1 MKIGPNGDNENQAV
15 SKADDKSSDNKDK
28 DANKDP
34 NKNNEQK
41 PDSESKS
48 NTSDS
53 KLDDS
58 KNDPNKDSDNK
69 NDSDKQKEK
78 PKDKADLKKQLKNNL
93 KKALTNKKQKQK
105 NPLQEKADKLGK
117 KAAKKAARVAAP
129 KMAAAYALGK
139 AYDKLHKGLAVA
151 LTALQQSLYN
161 SFVNSPL
168 AGFINFIHGLWQG
181 AVNAVHAV
189 GAFVGHAAGAVGSFL
204 GGIGSSISGAVGS
217 IGSFFSLSAAQMG
230 TVLAVGA
237 LLFGGGIA
245 GVSFVPNQ
253 GMRDGQKLASCL
265 ANVENAKAGGTS
277 MTNTKQKELE
287 NAKKV
292 YEAGRAF
299 GLSKNQALG
308 MVGNFHVEGA
318 FIDPTAVESIFDE
331 PYTIGPRKKAALS
344 NLGAFAGKA
353 AAASG
358 GNADLYTQGGA
369 CPGLGIGQWT
379 AGNGLKLL
387 AAAKKLNTDWYTL
400 DFQLAYVFGTPS
412 PTSNT
417 GFWDAYKKLNGS
429 IDDCVNYWQA
439 HWEGIPPNAST
450 AERQSFAK
458 SLESQADSWSGDS
471 SFAKSVIAMAKKM
484 GAVATEKAVSEAAAD
499 CADANDKANNSD
511 AVKAAL
517 SYAWDSNELAKGN
530 NGTPLYQKVCDG
542 VLGDHLY
549 QSCDRNVAAAMRWS
563 GTDIDYPAGNTSV
576 QLRYLE
582 GSSKW
587 KHIGNTNSVS
597 YDQLQPGDVMC
608 DDGTHTYLYV
618 GNKAVKDSI
627 ASGQHKK
634 SDTPANGDEVDA
646 SYQQRSAGIG
656 VNAAF
661 SVKQHGDGPY
671 EIYRCVKPDKS
682 DKYKNV
688 ASDVK

>member
-15 SKADDKSSDNKDK
+15 SKPDNKSDDKDKSKDFNKSS
-28 DANKDP
+28 
-34 NKNNEQK
+34 EQK
-41 PDSESKS
+41 PDSDSKTNRQDSKS
-48 NTSDS
+48 DKSND
-53 KLDDS
+53 
-58 KNDPNKDSDNK
+58 DPNKKSDDK
-69 NDSDKQKEK
+69 NDSDKPKEQL
-78 PKDKADLKKQLKNNL
+78 KDKADPKKQLKNNL
-93 KKALTNKKQKQK
+93 KKALTGKKPKQK
-105 NPLQEKADKLGK
+105 NPLKEKADNLGK

-129 KMAAAYALGK
+129 KMALAYGLGK

-151 LTALQQSLYN
+151 ITAIQQSLYN
-161 SFVNSPL
+161 NFVNSPL
-168 AGFINFIHGLWQG
+168 AGFINFMHGLWQG
-181 AVNAVHAV
+181 AVNAVHAT
-189 GAFVGHAAGAVGSFL
+189 GAFIGHAAGAIGSFL
-204 GGIGSSISGAVGS
+204 GGIGSSIGGAFGS
-217 IGSFFSLSAAQMG
+217 IGSAFSLSSAQLS

-245 GVSFVPNQ
+245 GVTFTPNQ

-344 NLGAFAGKA
+344 NLGAFAGQA

-358 GNADLYTQGGA
+358 GNADLYKQGGS

-387 AAAKKLNTDWYTL
+387 AAAKKLNADWYTL

-412 PTSNT
+412 PTGRTN
-417 GFWDAYKKLNGS
+417 FWDEFKKQSGSVEDCTAYFEKN
-429 IDDCVNYWQA
+429 
-439 HWEGIPPNAST
+439 WEGIMDASLG
-450 AERQSFAK
+450 ERQRFAK

-471 SFAKSVIAMAKKM
+471 SFAKSVVAMAKKM

-517 SYAWDSNELAKGN
+517 SYAWDNNELAKGN
-530 NGTPLYQKVCDG
+530 NGTPLYQKVADG
-542 VLGDHLY
+542 VLGDHIY

-576 QLRYLE
+576 QLHYLE
-582 GSSKW
+582 GSPKW

-597 YDQLQPGDVMC
+597 YDQLQPGDVMVN
-608 DDGTHTYLYV
+608 DGEHTYLYV

-634 SDTPANGDEVDA
+634 SDTPADGDEVDA
-646 SYQQRSAGIG
+646 SYGQRSAGIG

-661 SVKQHGDGPY
+661 SIKQHGDGPY
-671 EIYRCVKPDKS
+671 EIYRIVKPDKS

>member
-1 MKIGPNGDNENQAV
+1 MRIGPNGDNENQAV
-15 SKADDKSSDNKDK
+15 SKPDNKPDNNKDRNSSKSSEQKSDSSS
-28 DANKDP
+28 
-34 NKNNEQK
+34 KNNEQDPK
-41 PDSESKS
+41 FDKTSSEPDK
-48 NTSDS
+48 NSD
-53 KLDDS
+53 D
-58 KNDPNKDSDNK
+58 K

-93 KKALTNKKQKQK
+93 KKTLTNKKQKQK
-105 NPLQEKADKLGK
+105 NPLQEKADNLGK
-117 KAAKKAARVAAP
+117 KAAKKAARVVAP
-129 KMAAAYALGK
+129 KMAAAYAVGK

-217 IGSFFSLSAAQMG
+217 LGSFFSLSTAQMG

-245 GVSFVPNQ
+245 GVTFTPNQ

-265 ANVENAKAGGTS
+265 TNVENAKAGGTS
-277 MTNTKQKELE
+277 MTNAKQKELE

-344 NLGAFAGKA
+344 DLGAYTSQVSQGR
-353 AAASG
+353 SG
-358 GNADLYTQGGA
+358 YTQGGA

-379 AGNGLKLL
+379 GGNGLKLL
-387 AAAKKLNTDWYTL
+387 AAAKKMNVDWYSL

-412 PTSNT
+412 PTGRTN
-417 GFWDAYKKLNGS
+417 FWDEFKKQSGSVEDSTAYFEKN
-429 IDDCVNYWQA
+429 
-439 HWEGIPPNAST
+439 WEGIMDASLG
-450 AERQSFAK
+450 ERQRFAK

-530 NGTPLYQKVCDG
+530 NGTPLYQKVVDG

-576 QLRYLE
+576 QLHYLE
-582 GSSKW
+582 GSPKW

-597 YDQLQPGDVMC
+597 YDQLQPGDVMVN
-608 DDGTHTYLYV
+608 DGEHTYLYV

-634 SDTPANGDEVDA
+634 SDTPADGDEVDA
-646 SYQQRSAGIG
+646 SYGQRSAGIG

-661 SVKQHGDGPY
+661 SIKQHGDGPY
-671 EIYRCVKPDKS
+671 EIYRIVKPDKS

>member
-15 SKADDKSSDNKDK
+15 SKPDSKASDNK
-28 DANKDP
+28 NKDP
-34 NKNNEQK
+34 NKNIEQK
-41 PDSESKS
+41 PDSESKF

-53 KLDDS
+53 KSDKTS
-58 KNDPNKDSDNK
+58 NDP
-69 NDSDKQKEK
+69 DKPKERL
-78 PKDKADLKKQLKNNL
+78 KDKADPKKQLKNNL
-93 KKALTNKKQKQK
+93 KKALTGKKPKQK
-105 NPLQEKADKLGK
+105 NPLQEKADNLGK
-117 KAAKKAARVAAP
+117 KATKKAARVAAP

-189 GAFVGHAAGAVGSFL
+189 GAFVGHAAGAIGSFL

-217 IGSFFSLSAAQMG
+217 LGSFFSLSTAQMG

-245 GVSFVPNQ
+245 GVMFTPNQ

-265 ANVENAKAGGTS
+265 TNVENAKAGGTS
-277 MTNTKQKELE
+277 MTNAKQKELE

-299 GLSKNQALG
+299 GLNKNQALA

-344 NLGAFAGKA
+344 DLGAYTSQVSQGR
-353 AAASG
+353 SG
-358 GNADLYTQGGA
+358 YTQGGA

-379 AGNGLKLL
+379 GGNGLKLL
-387 AAAKKLNTDWYTL
+387 AAAKKMNADWYGL

-412 PTSNT
+412 PTGRTN
-417 GFWDAYKKLNGS
+417 FWDEFKKQSGSVEDDTAYFEKN
-429 IDDCVNYWQA
+429 
-439 HWEGIPPNAST
+439 WEGIMDASLG
-450 AERQSFAK
+450 ERQRFAK

-499 CADANDKANNSD
+499 CADADNKANNSD

-530 NGTPLYQKVCDG
+530 NGTPLYQKVVDG

-576 QLRYLE
+576 QLHYLE
-582 GSSKW
+582 GSPKW

-597 YDQLQPGDVMC
+597 YDQLQPGDVMVN
-608 DDGTHTYLYV
+608 DGEHTYLYV

-634 SDTPANGDEVDA
+634 SDTPADGDEVDA
-646 SYQQRSAGIG
+646 SYGQRSAGIG

-661 SVKQHGDGPY
+661 SIKQHGDGPY
-671 EIYRCVKPDKS
+671 EIYRIVKPDKS

>member
-1 MKIGPNGDNENQAV
+1 MRIGPNGDNENQAV
-15 SKADDKSSDNKDK
+15 SKADNKDK
-28 DANKDP
+28 DTNKDP

-41 PDSESKS
+41 
-48 NTSDS
+48 SDS
-53 KLDDS
+53 NSKNNEQDSRSDKTSNDPDKNSDD
-58 KNDPNKDSDNK
+58 KNDPNKP
-69 NDSDKQKEK
+69 KERL
-78 PKDKADLKKQLKNNL
+78 KDKADSKKQLKNNL
-93 KKALTNKKQKQK
+93 KKALTGKKPKQK
-105 NPLQEKADKLGK
+105 NPLKEKADKLGK
-117 KAAKKAARVAAP
+117 KTAKKAARVAAP

-168 AGFINFIHGLWQG
+168 AGFINFIRGLWQG

-217 IGSFFSLSAAQMG
+217 LGSFFSLSTAQMG

-245 GVSFVPNQ
+245 SVSFVPNQ

-299 GLSKNQALG
+299 GLNKNQALG

-358 GNADLYTQGGA
+358 GNADLYNQGGS

-412 PTSNT
+412 PTGNT

-429 IDDCVNYWQA
+429 IDDCVSYWQA

-458 SLESQADSWSGDS
+458 SLESQADSWSGDD

-563 GTDIDYPAGNTSV
+563 GTDINYPAGNTSV
-576 QLRYLE
+576 QLHYLE

-608 DDGTHTYLYV
+608 NNGEHTYLYV

-646 SYQQRSAGIG
+646 SYGQRSAGIG